1 MIHSSD
7 GHKERIKSV
16 MGSHQSHESWRLMS
30 KLQRAMCSR
39 FVRLTLASVRQLW
52 TKKNL
57 SWWWQKTRRM
67 KGARKKSARQ
77 SAESLCSENSSS
89 SRTTSTAAVLVSS
102 RISLALSLFSPRYYI
117 HKISPLAD
125 SGAGCK
131 GWLFGVSDSEN
142 FPHESVEHQQLNSAN
157 AKIENSCCVCR
168 CGLNLRLV
176 RRRANWVSN
185 SF

>member
-1 MIHSSD
+1 
-7 GHKERIKSV
+7 
-16 MGSHQSHESWRLMS
+16 MS
-30 KLQRAMCSR
+30 KIQRVMYSW
-39 FVRLTLASVRQLW
+39 FVRLTLASVCQLW

-67 KGARKKSARQ
+67 KGAKKNSARQ

-102 RISLALSLFSPRYYI
+102 RISLSLSLFSPRYHI
-117 HKISPLAD
+117 KISPLAG
-125 SGAGCK
+125 SGSGCK

-157 AKIENSCCVCR
+157 AKIEKFCCVCR
-168 CGLNLRLV
+168 ITPVWSLLETC
-176 RRRANWVSN
+176 ATS
-185 SF
+185 S